1 MDTKDQNNSRLP
13 AVLFLFFIFFI
24 SLFAFLVVH
33 VLVKKNIDMDETMAT
48 FLTLHYNDG
57 IGSLMKLFTVLGS
70 AVFLVIAYA
79 VLFIFYAFYRKNLT
93 LALRIL
99 ATGVCGY
106 ILMTVLKL
114 LFHRTRP
121 LHPLIH
127 ALNTFSF
134 PSGHTTTSIV
144 FFGIVI
150 YLLWKERM
158 TFRSKAAW
166 STFLIIL
173 GLLVGL
179 SRVYLRE
186 HFLTDVLAGICVAYF
201 NLYVTLILF
210 EKFQPIK
217 KIQTKFAPQTINR

>member
-1 MDTKDQNNSRLP
+1 MDIQNRNKSLLP
-13 AVLFLFFIFFI
+13 AVLFLFFVLFT

-33 VLVKKNIDMDETMAT
+33 VLVRKNIDMDEAMAT
-48 FLTLHYNDG
+48 YLTLHYNEG
-57 IGSLMKLFTVLGS
+57 IGSLMKLFTILGS
-70 AVFLVIAYA
+70 AVFLVIAYTIMF
-79 VLFIFYAFYRKNLT
+79 VFYAFYRKNMT

-99 ATGVCGY
+99 GTGACGY

-114 LFHRTRP
+114 IFHRTRP

-150 YLLWKERM
+150 YLLCKERISLS
-158 TFRSKAAW
+158 SKVSW

-201 NLYVTLILF
+201 NLYVTLYLF
-210 EKFQPIK
+210 EKYQPIK
-217 KIQTKFAPQTINR
+217 KIQSKFAPQTANR